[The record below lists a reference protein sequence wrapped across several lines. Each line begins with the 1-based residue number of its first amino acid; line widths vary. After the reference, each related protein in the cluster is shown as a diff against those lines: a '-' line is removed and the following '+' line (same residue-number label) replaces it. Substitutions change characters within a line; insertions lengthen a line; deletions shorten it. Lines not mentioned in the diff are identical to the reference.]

1 MNLYAGVDIGST
13 TSKCVLLD
21 EAGQIVTFQ
30 VIMTEF
36 DRNASGDKVLKAAL
50 DDAGAEAGDVKYV
63 VATGYGRK
71 AFQRADDN
79 IPEIIAHGIGTHRV
93 DPTARTIID
102 IGGQDSKVIELDEY
116 GTVMRFEMNDRCA
129 AGTGRFFEV
138 LTHRLLGIEMSELSD
153 LMKQSQNPCTISS
166 MCTIFAESE
175 IISYLSQKVPVADIA
190 AGTGRSIAR
199 RIVSMG
205 KAGQISYISPI
216 VFSGGVANNEAIADI
231 FSDIL
236 GKKVTP
242 LKLPQSTAALGAAMR
257 AKQAYEKAQK

>member
-1 MNLYAGVDIGST
+1 M
-13 TSKCVLLD
+13 
-21 EAGQIVTFQ
+21 
-30 VIMTEF
+30 
-36 DRNASGDKVLKAAL
+36 
-50 DDAGAEAGDVKYV
+50 
-63 VATGYGRK
+63 
-71 AFQRADDN
+71 
-79 IPEIIAHGIGTHRV
+79 

-231 FSDIL
+231 FADIL
-236 GKKVTP
+236 GKPVRA
-242 LKLPQSTAALGAAMR
+242 LKLPQSTAALGAAIR
-257 AKQAYEKAQK
+257 AQEYARNN

>member
-1 MNLYAGVDIGST
+1 MELFAGVDIGST

-21 EAGQIVTFQ
+21 EKDEMLTFQ
-30 VIMTEF
+30 VVMTEF
-36 DRNASGDKVLKAAL
+36 DRNVSGSKAFAAAL
-50 DDAGAEAGDVKYV
+50 EAAGVREEDVKYV
-63 VATGYGRK
+63 VSTGYGRK
-71 AFQRADDN
+71 AYERADMN
-79 IPEIIAHGIGTHRV
+79 IPEIIAHGMGTYYV

-116 GTVMRFEMNDRCA
+116 GTVTRFEMNDRCA

-153 LMKQSQNPCTISS
+153 LMKQATEPCTISS

-199 RIVSMG
+199 RIISMG
-205 KAGQISYISPI
+205 RAAQITYKPPI
-216 VFSGGVANNEAIADI
+216 VFSGGVANNAAIADI
-231 FSDIL
+231 FADLL
-236 GKKVTP
+236 GKPVKA
-242 LKLPQSTAALGAAMR
+242 LSLPQSTAALGAALK
-257 AKQAYEKAQK
+257 AKTEYAK